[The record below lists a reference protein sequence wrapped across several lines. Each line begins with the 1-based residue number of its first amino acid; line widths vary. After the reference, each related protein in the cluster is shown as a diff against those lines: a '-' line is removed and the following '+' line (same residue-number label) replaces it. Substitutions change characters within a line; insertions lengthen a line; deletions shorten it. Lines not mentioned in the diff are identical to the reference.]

1 MPSLWNDVIIHV
13 NQDNF
18 LCCDPLI
25 SDSSYLPP
33 HYLWRY
39 KIEANTCLSKFI
51 KHILVDNGTELL
63 KTLAYTFD
71 VGRAKVDSRF
81 HKLLVKIQGRC
92 YKVTLCK
99 FSNTT
104 KQKKPHSFR
113 KMNFSKNHKV
123 SLSFIDRFRKN
134 YGKLKSVVDLLG
146 RASLGRA

>member
-13 NQDNF
+13 NQANF

-25 SDSSYLPP
+25 FDSSYLPP
-33 HYLWRY
+33 DCLWGY

-51 KHILVDNGTELL
+51 KHILVDNGSELL

-81 HKLLVKIQGRC
+81 HKFLVQIQVRY
-92 YKVTLCK
+92 YKVTLSK
-99 FSNTT
+99 FSKT
-104 KQKKPHSFR
+104 KKTHSFR

>member
-1 MPSLWNDVIIHV
+1 MPSLWNDIIIHV
-13 NQDNF
+13 NQCNF

-33 HYLWRY
+33 DYLWWY
-39 KIEANTCLSKFI
+39 KIKANTCLSKFI
-51 KHILVDNGTELL
+51 KHILVDNGSELL
-63 KTLAYTFD
+63 KTFAYTFD

-81 HKLLVKIQGRC
+81 HKFLVQIQVRY
-92 YKVTLCK
+92 YKVTLSK
-99 FSNTT
+99 FSKT
-104 KQKKPHSFR
+104 KKKHSFR